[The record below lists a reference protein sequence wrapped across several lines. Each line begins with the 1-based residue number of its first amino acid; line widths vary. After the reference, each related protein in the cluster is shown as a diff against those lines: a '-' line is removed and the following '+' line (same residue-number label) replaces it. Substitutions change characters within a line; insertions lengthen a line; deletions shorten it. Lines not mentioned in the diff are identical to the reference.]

1 MLDLGMSDFATTA
14 GRHVFDTALG
24 FMGIA
29 WSARGVRRFM
39 LPGHD
44 RETTDRRLAAMA
56 PAYPATDDLPPAI
69 AALVADVRRYAAGE
83 TVRFENVQLDLDGVD
98 DFRLAIYGEARK
110 LGFGETTTYGELA
123 SRAGHAGLARETGA
137 AMGSNPIPLIVPC
150 HRVLAAGNRIG
161 GFSAPGGSRSKER
174 MLALEG
180 ASVGPPPSPQQAFA
194 F

>member
-1 MLDLGMSDFATTA
+1 MVAA
-14 GRHVFDTALG
+14 GRVGVSPANAHKLAGRAL
-24 FMGIA
+24 
-29 WSARGVRRFM
+29 AR
-39 LPGHD
+39 
-44 RETTDRRLAAMA
+44 
-56 PAYPATDDLPPAI
+56 
-69 AALVADVRRYAAGE
+69 ADVDRGPDA
-83 TVRFENVQLDLDGVD
+83 VIDQVIDGVD

-161 GFSAPGGSRSKER
+161 GFSAPGGSRSKEK

-180 ASVGPPPSPQQAFA
+180 VSVGPPPSPQQAFA